1 MKTTF
6 TGSVVVAVCLSAIPN
21 TVAAPLLTNGGLE
34 KVPDDVRETVTVPV
48 GSSYA
53 GWESVGGNDI
63 EFTTVFSPTAEGV
76 SAVDLNGI
84 GYEGAIAQ
92 AVTTK
97 KAFAYTLR
105 FAMSG
110 NPGRRWLG
118 EAHLGPKTMVV
129 LWNSTNVGS
138 FTFTQQDGDSWTNM
152 RWEYHEIEV
161 VGSGQDEL
169 RFESTTSAYM
179 DAGPV
184 VDDVS
189 LDEKGVSLP
198 SGCVG
203 WWRAEDNAVDSVL
216 ANDGTLRGEATYADG
231 KVGRAFSLD
240 GLNDGIFIGNPAVL
254 QLQEFTVE
262 TWIKRRDTDFATLGQ
277 PFTAGGLCQFGW
289 DGWGFAIFDDGHLLL
304 SLVGRSSVASDR
316 AIQDTNWHHVA
327 VCRTND
333 QVGFYIDGVG
343 EAPKSYP
350 ATFTFVSP
358 GFQIGAGAVNTEA
371 DGSFFGLID
380 ELSVYNRALLPAE
393 IAGIHAAGSAGK
405 SLPESPRIVVQPA
418 SQEVVAGTEVTF
430 TVTAAGTA
438 PLAYAWTFQGT
449 NLVDATNAAL
459 VLPAVQAENAG
470 VYAVVVSDGAGRMVT
485 SEAAVLTVHDPPVI
499 VRQPEG
505 ARVLV
510 QGSVTFSVEASGPA
524 SESLSYQ
531 WLRNGVAIS
540 GAISPTLILN
550 NVGLSAAGTYTV
562 RVSTPYATVVSDPA
576 TLIVA
581 SGAFTSAEWT
591 VEGIKLTVAG
601 EANTTY
607 LIEVSTNLTDW
618 QPLATLF
625 NNPMNWSYVDTSAV
639 VPGGRYYRLRRS
651 P

>member
-6 TGSVVVAVCLSAIPN
+6 TRSLAIAVCLSAIPN

-34 KVPDDVRETVTVPV
+34 KVPDDLRETVTVPA

-84 GYEGAIAQ
+84 SYEGAIAQ
-92 AVTTK
+92 AVTTEK
-97 KAFAYTLR
+97 GFAYTLR

-129 LWNSTNVGS
+129 LWNGTNVGS

-152 RWEYHEIEV
+152 HWEYYEIEV
-161 VGSGQDEL
+161 VGSGQDVV
-169 RFESTTSAYM
+169 RFESTTSAYT

-189 LDEKGVSLP
+189 LVQRNVGLP

-216 ANDGTLRGEATYADG
+216 ANDGTLRGDATYAEG

-262 TWIKRRDTDFATLGQ
+262 TWIKRKDTNFATLGQ

-289 DGWGFAIFDDGHLLL
+289 DGWGFAIFDDGRLLL
-304 SLVGRSSVASDR
+304 SLVGSSSVASDR
-316 AIQDTNWHHVA
+316 SIQDTNWHHVA

-333 QVGFYIDGVG
+333 QVAFYIDGIG

-350 ATFTFVSP
+350 TTFSFASP
-358 GFQIGAGAVNTEA
+358 GLQIGAGAVNTEA

-380 ELSVYNRALLPAE
+380 ELAIYNRGLLPSELA
-393 IAGIHAAGSAGK
+393 AIHAAGSAGK
-405 SLPESPRIVVQPA
+405 SLPESPRILMPPA
-418 SQEVVAGTEVTF
+418 SREVVAGTEVTF
-430 TVTAAGTA
+430 AVTAAGTE

-449 NLVDATNAAL
+449 PLPDATNATL
-459 VLPAVQAENAG
+459 VFPAVRAENAG
-470 VYAVVVSDGAGRMVT
+470 TYAVVVADSAGRSIT
-485 SEAAVLTVHDPPVI
+485 SDPATLIVHEPPVI
-499 VRQPEG
+499 VRQPES
-505 ARVLV
+505 ARVMV

-524 SESLSYQ
+524 SETLSYQ
-531 WLRNGVAIS
+531 WFRNGVGIA
-540 GAISPTLILN
+540 GAVSPTLILN
-550 NVGLSAAGTYTV
+550 NVALAAAGTYTV
-562 RVSTPYATVVSDPA
+562 GVSTPHATVFSDPA

-581 SGAFTSAEWT
+581 SGEFTSAEWT
-591 VEGIKLTVAG
+591 PAGIQLFVSG
-601 EANTTY
+601 ELNTTY

-625 NNPMNWSYVDTSAV
+625 NNPTNWSYLDTAAPV
-639 VPGGRYYRLRRS
+639 AGGRFYRLRRS